1 MRLCLRLCV
10 KIWGFTSKLWNG
22 SSLSGVDTS
31 VPRATSGSGVCF
43 MPRTPH
49 RFSVLNSFLVF
60 QDTDSLRFHGLA
72 TFYTVELTWELPRDN
87 HCLPQVWHETSFNNR
102 LFIYFS
108 ERTGA
113 ACFFVS
119 CFRVRGLTVVAQT
132 FFLGRCIFSFLR
144 FFCLGRD
151 RRSNDLWPEFSQAS
165 GHVRNT
171 DMQKYSKQWGQY
183 IIIKIM
189 AFICQVNNASGNVT
203 GWRFTERKR
212 RESEGRR
219 QYRGERLSK
228 LRHVIMNVFFGKC
241 EQWKW
246 W

>member
-119 CFRVRGLTVVAQT
+119 RFRVRGLTVVAQT
-132 FFLGRCIFSFLR
+132 FFWDDAYSV
-144 FFCLGRD
+144 FFV
-151 RRSNDLWPEFSQAS
+151 FFAS
-165 GHVRNT
+165 GGIDGQTTYDPSSHKPAAMCETQTCKNILNSGGNT
-171 DMQKYSKQWGQY
+171 LSSRLWHLSVKW
-183 IIIKIM
+183 IM
-189 AFICQVNNASGNVT
+189 HQG
-203 GWRFTERKR
+203 
-212 RESEGRR
+212 
-219 QYRGERLSK
+219 
-228 LRHVIMNVFFGKC
+228 M
-241 EQWKW
+241 
-246 W
+246 

>member
-1 MRLCLRLCV
+1 MVLQHFIQLNSPESCPATTTVFHKFGMRPVLPTDYLFIFPSGLGLRASLFLALGLEV
-10 KIWGFTSKLWNG
+10 LQWLHKLFFWDDAY
-22 SSLSGVDTS
+22 S
-31 VPRATSGSGVCF
+31 VCF
-43 MPRTPH
+43 
-49 RFSVLNSFLVF
+49 
-60 QDTDSLRFHGLA
+60 
-72 TFYTVELTWELPRDN
+72 
-87 HCLPQVWHETSFNNR
+87 
-102 LFIYFS
+102 
-108 ERTGA
+108 
-113 ACFFVS
+113 FF
-119 CFRVRGLTVVAQT
+119 F
-132 FFLGRCIFSFLR
+132 

-151 RRSNDLWPEFSQAS
+151 RRSNDWWPEFSQAS

-212 RESEGRR
+212 RESEGLR